1 MSDVTNDS
9 NHVIYGQQYS
19 ENIMDLAQQKSSK
32 LWETAYQKTDVR
44 GKQFF
49 QDQIGEWS
57 MKKKAGRNP
66 KTPAS
71 DPNLSRRMTIMEDFH
86 DNVLLDRSDELKI
99 LSDPKS
105 SYTMAAGKA
114 IGRQID
120 DVAIAA
126 LGGDARTGETGS
138 TTTVLPS
145 TQKIAHGSVGLTF
158 DKVKQAQR
166 ILNDNDV
173 EVEDRYFVTSPQG
186 IEDLMGEE
194 KATSS
199 DYTTLQAIQNGTFAG
214 QSWMGFQWI
223 MSTRLIKT
231 GNIRAC
237 YAYHKYGLCIGL
249 PTGPL
254 VRTGEREDLSY
265 AWQVYY
271 ELNIGATRLEEDRVV
286 EVSIDES

>member
-1 MSDVTNDS
+1 MADTQN
-9 NHVIYGQQYS
+9 VIYGQQYS
-19 ENIMDLAQQKSSK
+19 ENIMERAQQKASK
-32 LWETAYQKTDVR
+32 LWNTVYQKTDVK

-71 DPNLSRRMTIMEDFH
+71 DPNLTRRMAIMEDFH
-86 DNVLLDRSDELKI
+86 DNVLLDRSDEIKTI
-99 LSDPKS
+99 SDPRS
-105 SYTMAAGKA
+105 SYTMAAGNA

-120 DVAIAA
+120 DVIIEA
-126 LGGDARTGETGS
+126 LGGDARTGETGG

-145 TQKIAHGSVGLTF
+145 SQKIAHGSAGLTF
-158 DKVKQAQR
+158 DKVKAAQR
-166 ILNDNDV
+166 IMNDNNV
-173 EVEDRYFVTSPQG
+173 EATDRYFVTSPQG
-186 IEDLMGEE
+186 IEDLLGDE

-199 DYTTLQAIQNGTFAG
+199 DYTTMQAIQSGNFDG

-223 MSTRLIKT
+223 MSTRLILV
-231 GNIRAC
+231 GSIRAC
-237 YAYHKYGLCIGL
+237 YAYHKYGVCAGL
-249 PTGPL
+249 PSGPI

-271 ELNIGATRLEEDRVV
+271 ELNIGATRLEEELVV